1 MKKLISIVLI
11 LCMAC
16 MMIPAVAEE
25 SSLLGTWY
33 LKEAVSG
40 EMTLDVSMLG
50 MNMSIELKE
59 DGTAVVVTA
68 YGEES
73 ASKEGTWAQD
83 GDAVTVTVDGQ
94 PGQLAYAD
102 GTLVME
108 QEGGKMIFTQEVPE
122 AATPTTTLIDA
133 ESEEAF
139 FGTWELSSMEIM
151 GQVVP
156 VSLLSGFGIEMT
168 ASMTIEAGKAILAF
182 SFNGEAKEA
191 EIPTVFA
198 EGKLALS
205 AEETESEFAP
215 LSLTESGD
223 LAFVLPI
230 GEQVFSLYLSPVQPE
245 EGAEEPAA

>member
-1 MKKLISIVLI
+1 MRKLISIVLI

-25 SSLLGTWY
+25 NSLIGTWY

-50 MNMSIELKE
+50 MSMSIELKE
-59 DGTAVVVTA
+59 DGTAEVVTA

-73 ASKEGTWAQD
+73 SAKEGTWTQD
-83 GDAVTVTVDGQ
+83 GETVTVTADGE
-94 PGQLAYAD
+94 PGQLTFAD
-102 GTLVME
+102 GTLIME

-122 AATPTTTLIDA
+122 AATPSTTLIEA

-151 GQVVP
+151 GQLVP
-156 VSLLSGFGIEMT
+156 VALLSGFGMDIT
-168 ASMTIEAGKAILAF
+168 AALTIEAGKAILSF
-182 SFNGEAKEA
+182 SFNGEAKET
-191 EIPTVFA
+191 EIPTTFT

-205 AEETESEFAP
+205 AEETEFAP
-215 LSLTESGD
+215 LALTESGD
-223 LAFVLPI
+223 LAFVLPV
-230 GEQVFSLYLSPVQPE
+230 GEQTFSLYLSPAQPE
-245 EGAEEPAA
+245 EAAEEPAA